1 MKNFVQ
7 EGNVLGFTA
16 PAGGV
21 ESGKPVKIGSVVVVP
36 VTDAVVGDVFQ
47 GQRCGVFSIAT
58 SDTPTEGAKAYI
70 TAAGAA
76 TTTASGNTLVGA
88 FVSAKDSAG
97 NADVLFTGQVV

>member
-7 EGNVLGFTA
+7 EGNVLPLTA
-16 PAGGV
+16 PSGGV
-21 ESGKPVKIGSVVVVP
+21 VSGKPVKVGSIVVVP
-36 VTDAVVGDVFQ
+36 VTTAEEGAEFQ
-47 GQRCGVFSIAT
+47 GHRCGVFSVAT

-88 FVSAKDSAG
+88 FVSAKDASG
-97 NADVLFTGQVV
+97 NADVLFTGQVA

>member
-16 PAGGV
+16 PTGGV

-36 VTDAVVGDVFQ
+36 VTDAAEGDTFQ
-47 GQRCGVFSIAT
+47 GHRCGVFNVAT
-58 SDTPTEGAKAYI
+58 SDTPTEGAKAYLTGSNLI
-70 TAAGAA
+70 

-97 NADVLFTGQVV
+97 NADVLFTGQVA